1 MILKKLLRNANKWNT
16 YTMSEYNDTDN
27 GPYDFPVG
35 IGQHNLGLFFNNFKY
50 KKQHLVKNPYA
61 LVYINLHKNGVHSK
75 YCFLSFLEMIC
86 KNIQKIKFL
95 K

>member
-1 MILKKLLRNANKWNT
+1 
-16 YTMSEYNDTDN
+16 MSEYNDTDN

-61 LVYINLHKNGVHSK
+61 LVYIQPSPEWGVHSK
-75 YCFLSFLEMIC
+75 YCFLSF
-86 KNIQKIKFL
+86 
-95 K
+95 